1 MIRRET
7 NMLLLLINKYAR
19 PLTILL
25 FFVLVILFEIVFT
38 VFLGPR
44 FLEITNETDLLD
56 MTTFYSAEQAY
67 EIIGQYGTEGRDYYN
82 YIQII
87 DFFFPV
93 VYALFFALLITYL
106 LQRRNWL
113 ETPWR
118 RLALIPL
125 VAGFCDWLENAG
137 IFIMLRRYPVSFDI
151 AAQMTNIFCVLKFAL
166 IGLSMLVVLVLL
178 GMSFIQS
185 SEE

>member
-1 MIRRET
+1 
-7 NMLLLLINKYAR
+7 MLLPLNKYAR

-25 FFVLVILFEIVFT
+25 FFVLVILFEIVFM

-44 FLEITNETDLLD
+44 FLEMTNETDLLD

-67 EIIGQYGTEGRDYYN
+67 EMVGQYGPDGRDYYN
-82 YIQII
+82 YIQIV
-87 DFFFPV
+87 DFFFPAA
-93 VYALFFALLITYL
+93 YAFFFALLITYL

-118 RLALIPL
+118 RLALMPL
-125 VAGFCDWLENAG
+125 VAGLCDWLENAG
-137 IFIMLRRYPVSFDI
+137 IFIMLRRYPASFDI
-151 AAQMTNIFCVLKFAL
+151 VAQMTNIFCVLKFAL
-166 IGLSMLVVLVLL
+166 IGLSMLVALFLL
-178 GMSFIQS
+178 GISFIHS

>member
-1 MIRRET
+1 
-7 NMLLLLINKYAR
+7 MLLSLNKYAL

-44 FLEITNETDLLD
+44 FLEITNEIGLLD

-67 EIIGQYGTEGRDYYN
+67 EMMGQYGPDGRDYYN

-93 VYALFFALLITYL
+93 AYALFFALLITYL

-113 ETPWR
+113 ETRWR
-118 RLALIPL
+118 WLTLIPL
-125 VAGFCDWLENAG
+125 VAGFCDWLENTG
-137 IFIMLRRYPVSFDI
+137 IFIMLRRYPASFDI
-151 AAQMTNIFCVLKFAL
+151 VAQMTNIFCVLKFGL
-166 IGLSMLVVLVLL
+166 IGLSMLVVLGLL
-178 GMSFIQS
+178 GMSFSHS
-185 SEE
+185 SGEQNSGQ

>member
-1 MIRRET
+1 
-7 NMLLLLINKYAR
+7 MLLSFINKYAR

-38 VFLGPR
+38 VFLGPS

-56 MTTFYSAEQAY
+56 MTMFYSAEQAY
-67 EIIGQYGTEGRDYYN
+67 EMVGQYGPDGRDYYN
-82 YIQII
+82 YIQIV

-113 ETPWR
+113 ETHWR

-125 VAGFCDWLENAG
+125 VAGLCDWLENAG

-151 AAQMTNIFCVLKFAL
+151 AAQMTNMVCILKFGL

-178 GMSFIQS
+178 GAAFVHP

>member
-1 MIRRET
+1 
-7 NMLLLLINKYAR
+7 MLPSLNKYAR

-82 YIQII
+82 YIQIV
-87 DFFFPV
+87 DFFFPAA
-93 VYALFFALLITYL
+93 YALFFALLITYL

-113 ETPWR
+113 ETPWC

-125 VAGFCDWLENAG
+125 VAGLCDWLENTG
-137 IFIMLRRYPVSFDI
+137 IFIMLRRYPASFDI
-151 AAQMTNIFCVLKFAL
+151 VAQMTNMVCILKFGL
-166 IGLSMLVVLVLL
+166 IGLSMLVVLILL
-178 GMSFIQS
+178 GISFSHS
-185 SEE
+185 SGG